1 MSDIE
6 STLKSIVAQQNE
18 QMQLMTAMQA
28 SIANLTK
35 INADLKEDVSALK
48 SGKIRTKFKYIDKG
62 EGGRGV
68 AIDTWTSR
76 PGETDDNEINEI
88 IEARKKAR
96 TWPLKRNFTK
106 SFTKEVD
113 LVKIRFHN
121 SETHT
126 HKPVRIPKVEKDKA
140 NGLYGGGNK
149 EGRLIC
155 RLCSGGKV
163 NRNTSW
169 MCSTCFVPLCVDYQ
183 GSPDHSCH
191 YRWHSCDDLIKQH
204 EIVNDDLK
212 VKRENKKRTGGSV
225 VDIHDDIIRKV
236 PKVATGDTPLVHVH
250 TAVNDPVVNSTVV

>member
-6 STLKSIVAQQNE
+6 NTLKSIVARQNE
-18 QMQLMTAMQA
+18 QMQLMTAMQS
-28 SIANLTK
+28 SIENLAK
-35 INADLKEDVSALK
+35 INADLKEEVAALK

-62 EGGRGV
+62 EGGV
-68 AIDTWTSR
+68 ATETWTTR
-76 PGETDDNEINEI
+76 PGETDDSEIEEI
-88 IEARKKAR
+88 IAARKAAG

-121 SETHT
+121 SETHS
-126 HKPVRIPKVEKDKA
+126 HKPVRIPMLETAD
-140 NGLYGGGNK
+140 GTYGGGNK

-169 MCSTCFVPLCVDYQ
+169 MCSTCCVPLCVDYQ

-191 YRWHSCDDLIKQH
+191 YRWHSCDDLLKQH
-204 EIVNDDLK
+204 EIVNSDLK
-212 VKRENKKRTGGSV
+212 TKRDNKKRNGGNV
-225 VDIHDDIIRKV
+225 ADIHEGIIPKI
-236 PKVATGDTPLVHVH
+236 PKVDTTDGILRAP
-250 TAVNDPVVNSTVV
+250 TAVNDPVENSTLHV